1 MKRAAA
7 VLATVSLAVIF
18 LAGPVL
24 ARSGQGKIA
33 AVNGDRVVVQLE
45 KGKGAGFPVGM
56 RDVEIKGGGASVRG
70 RIVESSADRIT
81 IKVVRGKVSALS
93 VGAAVE
99 VGQAADAGAEGI
111 DGCRKDPTFN
121 DLNAAPGIDIV
132 RRGGTARASS

>member
-1 MKRAAA
+1 MNRAAVA
-7 VLATVSLAVIF
+7 FATVFLAVIL

-24 ARSGQGKIA
+24 ARSGLGKIT

-56 RDVEIKGGGASVRG
+56 RDVEIKGGGAAVRG
-70 RIVESSADRIT
+70 RVVESSADRIT
-81 IKVVRGKVSALS
+81 VKVVRGKVSTLS

-111 DGCRKDPTFN
+111 DGC
-121 DLNAAPGIDIV
+121 
-132 RRGGTARASS
+132 